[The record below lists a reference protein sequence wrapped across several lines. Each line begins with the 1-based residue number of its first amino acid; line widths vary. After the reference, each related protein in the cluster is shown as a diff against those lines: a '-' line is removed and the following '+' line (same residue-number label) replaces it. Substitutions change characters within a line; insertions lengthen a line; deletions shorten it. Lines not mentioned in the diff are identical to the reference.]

1 MTSLAQQ
8 LRRIGTADATRG
20 IEKAAKHK
28 ASFLFDSKQA
38 ADYDIDTIF
47 SIGANGIAELK
58 QLDDRFGAFEKTLF
72 SESMKSFDR
81 TVQSKDDN
89 AKLDESITLFLRQL
103 SPYFMLK
110 PAGKALEW
118 LIRRFRINEYNIDA
132 VLHAILPY
140 HETALFVT
148 MVSILQI
155 DEASRWAFLR
165 PIRKSKQPLDRSVL
179 IQNMTKDR
187 SLVEFVC
194 DTVLQA
200 VNRRTS
206 FKTLVS
212 FYAAVML
219 QYIASVP
226 VVSDEVLTAVFPY
239 VLEGLKSKGSP
250 EFQIASYMIISQIA
264 ERATLT
270 TEVLTSLF
278 ATMSSNHADTYQMLL
293 CMIHVCQ
300 TQETLVEFP
309 EKAFRNIT
317 RIDGVDTVILSIT
330 KKYNTLRFLHPFTVA
345 LVKFSSKHENF
356 SRILVSILKEEKVPS
371 FIVKDVASTVVDLYL
386 ADRAQAAEAKD
397 VNPHSVTILNAL
409 HELYSK
415 DLDEAL
421 QDKMKESAQNSHMHK
436 HLYDLISKVFNGTR
450 HQPLK
455 ESNTT
460 LFLSINH
467 PEASIRLIAV
477 KRLADILSDP
487 SSPLSKVDNEDTFVR
502 DSLLARLQDDDD
514 RIVQLVLGM
523 NALKT
528 FVDPQE
534 LLQALVTVITAE
546 RSTRGTRRHC
556 LIYLL
561 TTFLSNNKSL
571 KDQVLEV
578 VLGHILLAK
587 EYYKASI
594 ALLSKISTSELKSEP
609 LLAGVGE
616 AVKDLVKDDKTSGN
630 ADLLVSANTSLV
642 TRLATNLNAH
652 PHGLETYLKGV
663 QSNNPMFR
671 LVSILVLTK
680 AIHQLEAARQVKV
693 TFLFLSPLLQR
704 LLSIS
709 SSNKTIAAETKN
721 GLPSKDLL
729 MQIVTKMS
737 LPSTELSTIYF
748 SLLTLVSD
756 VKAPKGTN
764 TAWLSAEPRSEY
776 ASILTS
782 LYKVFVGT
790 LNITP
795 YEKMIEKLFELHLTT
810 DALEFLSSQW
820 TDSSVSTMTQLRSLQ
835 IASANLQAIAS
846 QSTNNAAD
854 YQVIIPT
861 LMMAMAS
868 SVKAIR
874 DTAVTC
880 VSTIASLY
888 PKVKTTGKKNK
899 NIAVN
904 IYKHDSFY
912 GPTSSELEF
921 LLTDQVVILLNEIVK
936 SREEF
941 VTDGDYL
948 ANFLAEMLTSSEND
962 SKAEAAFRNAV
973 LSYLLSHVLAMPH
986 IDGRVRLLTLLE
998 NINSVTKL
1006 ELLLPKIESLVHA
1019 EFVKAGAAEETNVDY
1034 ARLLIGSFTPEASS
1048 LLKGSSPKYRH
1059 AFLQLLKLDSTR
1071 NDPDEEESASSLRR
1085 LALDRITHE
1094 FFARVGT
1101 KLQTDI
1107 FMVLMDLVTNAP
1119 QETVRVAKQ
1128 VLRTVDIGSSLVI
1141 AELAGVQQH
1150 LIQEAG
1156 VSEESNAKRQRRVV
1170 DEEHNPLVGALY
1182 RLVSLLEMLE
1192 YKPVSDS
1199 HSLVTPLF
1207 EMLSTILN
1215 SELNNTPV
1223 SIEYINQLLLSNLT
1237 SYVRQAAETSSD
1249 LLDEAVLRV
1258 DLVVQCIRVTG
1269 NPQTHNQALLL
1280 MAAIASLYPEKVLH
1294 NIMPVFTFMGANV
1307 LRQDD
1312 NYSFHVIQQTLEK
1325 IIPPLVEARRR
1336 QSTEGQQVVLQV
1348 RPIIKVFVDAIFHI
1362 PKHRRLRLF
1371 SVLISTLGEDDFLH
1385 AVLSLVLEKQ
1395 VDRANKNQQTE
1406 SDSLNEFA
1414 LALSNQFSAP
1424 VQMKALIALM
1434 DVLQGLPNEK
1444 PAESGDAEME
1454 IESLYD
1460 FGTHNNKHLRHFKLS
1475 VLTFAANVLT
1485 AKGFLSKVL
1494 TFTNMESSAEATLE
1508 RYYLMLAER
1517 LLSLVGV
1524 FTTFVNQLANR
1535 KEIAAAVVKFWRG
1548 IVKVTHDVLDKVHI
1562 LLSLPSFVKI
1572 MVALFEHKDPTIRRK
1587 AMVLFNQKITN
1598 VPGQAAAV
1606 PAMHRDLVVGVS
1618 ADLIKVLEVDEM
1630 EGATAEEVAVNKQT
1644 ALLCMS
1650 TIVRQFGQSH
1660 PAEIA
1665 KMVPVVIGKSGLLH
1679 ANEQVKASCLVCLTF
1694 MCQELG
1700 PRLVPFLPKFMPTV
1714 LSILTSTLKSANP
1727 EVRKAISAEEGDEE
1741 ATRKKVT
1748 KYNNSVLLQLA
1759 VVSHLEALIKVL
1771 PQFMSSY
1778 VTKILAGTLHPV
1790 LAGYEG
1796 NDSSK
1801 LQILERN
1808 RSLLNEMAHN
1818 IPPRILLPPVLGYF
1832 ETAVKDGKDSVLAL
1846 CNLVSETI
1854 VVMPRDVVAVHYK
1867 QVFKFFLGAFDY
1879 RRVHGDKNTTDAE
1892 DSVAAARRVAAV
1904 EEAVIQ
1910 AFMQLVMKL
1919 NETLFKP
1926 LFLKTLDWAMTELQ
1940 VAKASDSDK
1949 TDRLVFFYKLLNSLL
1964 ERLKSIIA
1972 PYYGYVVDNVIETL
1986 EAYAAGA
1993 KTSNGDDSS
2002 SSSEDESDSD
2012 EDIKDDDK
2020 TATAASGK
2028 RRVVDEL
2035 WPWMVSSLQKCFL
2048 HDSEGLWN
2056 AERFEKLLHPLVD
2069 QLSVTMDVG
2078 DDDDD
2083 DRSAAATEL
2092 TNTPGWKSHEERMD
2106 NYIVPCLGQLAVT
2119 LSNDSLWKPLNY
2131 QVMLK
2136 SRSEQREVRLASLK
2150 VLKEFYRRLGEE
2162 FLILLPETIP
2172 FLAELM
2178 EDDDHEVET
2187 LTQQVIADIEVYL
2200 GGSLQK
2206 YFH

>member
-20 IEKAAKHK
+20 IEKASKHK

-58 QLDDRFGAFEKTLF
+58 QLDERFNAFEKTLF
-72 SESMKSFDR
+72 AESMKSFDR

-89 AKLDESITLFLRQL
+89 AKLDESITLFLRQV
-103 SPYFMLK
+103 SPFFMLK

-118 LIRRFRINEYNIDA
+118 LIRRFRINEYNVDA
-132 VLHAILPY
+132 ILHAILPY

-250 EFQIASYMIISQIA
+250 EFQIASYMIISQIS

-270 TEVLTSLF
+270 VEVLNSLF
-278 ATMSSNHADTYQMLL
+278 ATMSSNHVNTYQMLL

-317 RIDGVDTVILSIT
+317 RIDNVDDVLLSIT
-330 KKYNTLRFLHPFTVA
+330 NKYNTLRFLHPFAVA
-345 LVKFSSKHENF
+345 LTKFSSKHENF
-356 SRILVSILKEEKVPS
+356 SRILVSILREEKVPA
-371 FIVKDVASTVVDLYL
+371 FIVKDVASSIMDLYL
-386 ADRAQAAEAKD
+386 ADCAQTAESKEI
-397 VNPHSVTILNAL
+397 NPHSVTILNAL

-421 QDKMKESAQNSHMHK
+421 QDKMKESAESSAHK
-436 HLYDLISKVFNGTR
+436 QLYAFISKIFNGTR

-460 LFLSINH
+460 LFLSMNH
-467 PEASIRLIAV
+467 PEASIRFIAV
-477 KRLADILSDP
+477 KRLADILNDP
-487 SSPLSKVDNEDTFVR
+487 SSPLSNVDSEDTFVR
-502 DSLLARLQDDDD
+502 DSLLARLQDDDE

-523 NALKT
+523 GALKT
-528 FVDPQE
+528 FVEPQE

-556 LIYLL
+556 LVYLL
-561 TTFLSNNKSL
+561 TTFLSNNKDL
-571 KDQVLEV
+571 KQHVLEV
-578 VLGHILLAK
+578 VLGHILLVK

-594 ALLSKISTSELKSEP
+594 ALLSKISTSELKNEP

-616 AVKDLVKDDKTSGN
+616 VIKDLVKDEKSSSN
-630 ADLLVSANTSLV
+630 ADLLVPANAALIS
-642 TRLATNLNAH
+642 RLAANVNAH
-652 PHGLETYLKGV
+652 PHGLETYLKGI
-663 QSNNPMFR
+663 QSSNAMLR

-680 AIHQLEAARQVKV
+680 AIHQLDAARQVKV
-693 TFLFLSPLLQR
+693 AHLFLSPLLER
-704 LLSIS
+704 LSSIS
-709 SSNKTIAAETKN
+709 STNKTVPAETKD

-756 VKAPKGTN
+756 LKAPKGAE

-776 ASILTS
+776 ASILIS
-782 LYKVFVGT
+782 LYNVFVGT

-810 DALEFLSSQW
+810 DAIEFLCSQW
-820 TDSSVSTMTQLRSLQ
+820 TDASASNMTQLRSLQ

-854 YQVIIPT
+854 YQVVIPT

-880 VSTIASLY
+880 VSSIASLY

-904 IYKHDSFY
+904 IYKHDTFY
-912 GPTSSELEF
+912 GPTSNELEF
-921 LLTDQVVILLNEIVK
+921 LLTDQVVALLNEIVK

-948 ANFLAEMLTSSEND
+948 ANFLAEMLTSSDND

-986 IDGRVRLLTLLE
+986 IECRVRLLTLLE
-998 NINSVTKL
+998 QIHSLTKL
-1006 ELLLPKIESLVHA
+1006 EQLLPKIESLVHA
-1019 EFVKAGAAEETNVDY
+1019 EFVKAGAVEEINVDY
-1034 ARLLIGSFTPEASS
+1034 ARLLIGAFTPEASL
-1048 LLKGSSPKYRH
+1048 LLKGSSAKYRH
-1059 AFLQLLKLDSTR
+1059 AFMQLLKLDSTNR
-1071 NDPDEEESASSLRR
+1071 NDPDAEESASSLRR
-1085 LALDRITHE
+1085 LALNRISRD
-1094 FFARVGT
+1094 FFARVGA
-1101 KLQTDI
+1101 KLQTEI

-1128 VLRTVDIGSSLVI
+1128 VLRSVDIGSSLII
-1141 AELAGVQQH
+1141 ADLASVQQQ

-1156 VSEESNAKRQRRVV
+1156 VDEESHSKRQRRVTA
-1170 DEEHNPLVGALY
+1170 EEHDPLVGSLH
-1182 RLVSLLEMLE
+1182 RLVSLLELLE

-1199 HSLVTPLF
+1199 HNLVTPLF
-1207 EMLSTILN
+1207 EMMSTILN
-1215 SELNNTPV
+1215 SEFNKTPV

-1237 SYVRQAAETSSD
+1237 TFVRQAAETSSE
-1249 LLDEAVLRV
+1249 LLDEAMLRV

-1280 MAAIASLYPEKVLH
+1280 MAAMAGLYPEKVLH

-1336 QSTEGQQVVLQV
+1336 QSAESQQVALQV

-1371 SVLISTLGEDDFLH
+1371 SVLISTLGEDEFLY

-1395 VDRANKNQQTE
+1395 VDRATKGQQTE

-1414 LALSNQFSAP
+1414 LALSNQFSAT

-1434 DVLQGLPNEK
+1434 DVVQGLPNEK
-1444 PAESGDAEME
+1444 LAESGDVDME
-1454 IESLYD
+1454 TESLYD
-1460 FGTHNNKHLRHFKLS
+1460 LASHNNKHIRHFKLS
-1475 VLTFAANVLT
+1475 VLTFSANVLT

-1494 TFTNMESSAEATLE
+1494 TLTNTDTSAVATLE
-1508 RYYLMLAER
+1508 RHFLQMAER
-1517 LLSLVGV
+1517 LLTLVGA
-1524 FTTFVNQLANR
+1524 FTNFVNHLTNR
-1535 KEIAAAVVKFWRG
+1535 KEPAATAVVRFWRG
-1548 IVKVTHDVLDKVHI
+1548 IVKVTYDVLDKVHI

-1587 AMVLFNQKITN
+1587 AMVLFNQKITS
-1598 VPGQAAAV
+1598 AAAV
-1606 PAMHRDLVVGVS
+1606 PPMHRDLVVAVS
-1618 ADLIKVLEVDEM
+1618 ADLIKVLETDSM
-1630 EGATAEEVAVNKQT
+1630 EGATTEEVAVNKQT

-1650 TIVRQFGQSH
+1650 TIVRQFGKTH

-1665 KMVPVVIGKSGLLH
+1665 KMVPVVIGASGLLH

-1714 LSILTSTLKSANP
+1714 LAILTSTLQSADP
-1727 EVRKAISAEEGDEE
+1727 EVRRAISAAADDEE
-1741 ATRKKVT
+1741 ADESANKKVT
-1748 KYNNSVLLQLA
+1748 QYNNSVLLQLA
-1759 VVSHLEALIKVL
+1759 VVSHLEALIQVL

-1790 LAGYEG
+1790 LAGYDG
-1796 NDSSK
+1796 QDSAK
-1801 LQILERN
+1801 RQILERN
-1808 RSLLNEMAHN
+1808 RALLHAMAHN
-1818 IPPRILLPPVLGYF
+1818 IPPRILLPPVLAYWP
-1832 ETAVKDGKDSVLAL
+1832 TAVKDGQESVLAL
-1846 CNLVSETI
+1846 CRLVSETV

-1867 QVFKFFLGAFDY
+1867 QIFKFFLGAFDY
-1879 RRVHGDKNTTDAE
+1879 RRVHG
-1892 DSVAAARRVAAV
+1892 AAAAAAAAAVQRVAAV

-1910 AFMQLVMKL
+1910 AFLQLVMKL

-1926 LFLKTLDWAMTELQ
+1926 LFLKTLDWAITELQ
-1940 VAKASDSDK
+1940 VMKAGDQDK
-1949 TDRLVFFYKLLNSLL
+1949 TDRLVFFFKLLNALL

-1972 PYYGYVVDNVIETL
+1972 PYYGYVVDTVIETL
-1986 EAYAAGA
+1986 TGYALAA
-1993 KTSNGDDSS
+1993 KGKHSEENS
-2002 SSSEDESDSD
+2002 SSSEDEEEDVSDVES
-2012 EDIKDDDK
+2012 KDMD
-2020 TATAASGK
+2020 GK
-2028 RRVVDEL
+2028 VVAKKRALDEL
-2035 WPWMVSSLQKCFL
+2035 WPWMISTLQKCFL

-2056 AERFEKLLHPLVD
+2056 AERFDKLLQPLVD
-2069 QLSVTMDVG
+2069 QLLVTTDVAAE
-2078 DDDDD
+2078 DEDQDE
-2083 DRSAAATEL
+2083 RTVAAATL
-2092 TNTPGWKSHEERMD
+2092 LSNTPGWKTHEERMD
-2106 NYIVPCLGQLAVT
+2106 NYMVPCLGQLAVT
-2119 LSNDSLWKPLNY
+2119 ASSDALWKPLNY

-2136 SRSEQREVRLASLK
+2136 SRSDQREVRLASLK
-2150 VLKEFYRRLGEE
+2150 VLREFYRRLGEE

-2178 EDDDHEVET
+2178 EDDDHEVEA